1 MKNSKRIWTVLAV
14 AVLVISALC
23 IPAFALTE
31 EQVQAQVAA
40 SGKGSVAG
48 NVLIWF
54 LCAVAFLKV
63 SQKMDSLLSALGI
76 NVGHTGGSMLADAM
90 IATRAITMVA
100 GKGFSGG
107 GRRGAGITPSGSGTA
122 DSSGWFLKGGLAGVV
137 SRKITN
143 SAVKTATTQ
152 TSAAYTAQ
160 TRAQQAAASAAQTA
174 QSNPI
179 NHGAQAD
186 SSAAQTGIPTG
197 APPQEGTI
205 VTGGEAPVNA
215 GAMENAPTVGS
226 APDWTSPQEG
236 VIITGDG
243 ASISANSI
251 GDTPFASS
259 MADQTP
265 PQDGMISGESP
276 ILTNPIEDTPPIG
289 SMPSGAAFQEGVIVT
304 GSSTSNLTSSVEN
317 TASIGAAP
325 SAASPQG
332 GAASAGGAAVQGPAP
347 VGSPPISAE
356 PPTIAASAPDS
367 APPQDGI
374 ILTGNE
380 PAISPAPPTVDPPLG
395 SGPADMTPPQESGPA
410 NMTPPM
416 ESASVT
422 GGDTTIHAAQG
433 DTTLHTSPTV
443 TSPPSG
449 TVITGGANR
458 SETHVEHSAQ
468 TAHTTTSSVKV
479 EQTSRVHMGGTAR
492 PTLGGAIFSKSMA
505 AGGSFANDVI
515 GTVARGEVPGSIT
528 GDMATQSLQSYLGYT
543 VQGRIPPIFSNA
555 EIGNGRITGY
565 VATPENP
572 QPIAF
577 GMYHAGQ
584 YAEPKGDF
592 SKVRSMDGTLWY
604 TQLAQDTVERKPY
617 NAPDNKVAYK
627 ECIVKK
633 LPDAPKRKDRI

>member
-1 MKNSKRIWTVLAV
+1 MKNSKRIWTVLAI
-14 AVLVISALC
+14 AMLVVSALC
-23 IPAFALTE
+23 IPAFAVTE

-40 SGKGSVAG
+40 SGKGSVTG

-63 SQKMDSLLSALGI
+63 SQKLDSLLSALGI

-90 IATRAITMVA
+90 IAMRAITMVA
-100 GKGFSGG
+100 GKGFSAG
-107 GRRGAGITPSGSGTA
+107 GRRGAGATSSGTGAA
-122 DSSGWFLKGGLAGVV
+122 DSSGWFLKGGLAGAV
-137 SRKITN
+137 SRKVTN

-152 TSAAYTAQ
+152 ASAAHAAQ
-160 TRAQQAAASAAQTA
+160 TRAQQAASAVQTA

-186 SSAAQTGIPTG
+186 NSAAQTGIPTG

-215 GAMENAPTVGS
+215 GAMENAPAVGS

-236 VIITGDG
+236 VIVTGDR

-251 GDTPFASS
+251 GDTPFAGS
-259 MADQTP
+259 MDDQAS
-265 PQDGMISGESP
+265 PQDGIISGESP
-276 ILTNPIEDTPPIG
+276 TLTNPIEDTPPIG
-289 SMPSGAAFQEGVIVT
+289 SIPSGAASQEGVIVT
-304 GSSTSNLTSSVEN
+304 GSSTSNLTSSAEN

-325 SAASPQG
+325 GAASPQA
-332 GAASAGGAAVQGPAP
+332 GAASAGGTAAPGP
-347 VGSPPISAE
+347 
-356 PPTIAASAPDS
+356 APDS

-380 PAISPAPPTVDPPLG
+380 PAISPAPPAVDPPLG
-395 SGPADMTPPQESGPA
+395 SGPADMTPPL
-410 NMTPPM
+410 

-433 DTTLHTSPTV
+433 DTILHTSPSV

-449 TVITGGANR
+449 AVVTGGANR
-458 SETHVEHSAQ
+458 SGAHAEHSAQ
-468 TAHTTTSSVKV
+468 TAHTATSSVKV

-543 VQGRIPPIFSNA
+543 AQGGIPPIFSNA

-584 YAEPKGDF
+584 YTEPKGDF

-627 ECIVKK
+627 ERIVKK